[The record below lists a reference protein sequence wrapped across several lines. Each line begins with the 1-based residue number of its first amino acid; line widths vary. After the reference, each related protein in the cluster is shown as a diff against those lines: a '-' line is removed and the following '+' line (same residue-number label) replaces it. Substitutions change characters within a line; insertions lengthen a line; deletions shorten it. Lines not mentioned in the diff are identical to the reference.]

1 MLEVG
6 ALFAACVSLSL
17 MSDTLTK
24 KVLQQDRSLTV
35 TVTFFHFAMS
45 ALGGALVVP
54 ALAWLARS
62 NPGDEDKSASLP
74 PLSRSDAGILVPLVF
89 CQALGFLFT
98 NLSLKFVTVS
108 FSHTVKACECLF
120 TALLAYALLGQV
132 VSLPKYLSLLP
143 VAAGVA
149 LSSATELQF
158 SAAGFGAAM
167 MSNLLFA
174 SRSVL
179 SSRLFQRRRA
189 AASTLYWLMCCGA
202 LVVLL
207 PLFATQINF
216 ALLVTPT
223 STAPLG
229 SLALC
234 GFAHFGYNMLS
245 FMILQRT
252 SPITHVILH
261 AVRRMLVIGVSSTM
275 LRNRVTAFNW
285 AGIVVAFAG
294 VLGYSLS
301 S

>member
-1 MLEVG
+1 VG

-17 MSDTLTK
+17 LSDTLTK
-24 KVLQQDRSLTV
+24 KILQQDRSLTV

-45 ALGGALVVP
+45 ALGGTVVVP
-54 ALAWLARS
+54 VLAWLARS
-62 NPGDEDKSASLP
+62 KPAIGEEPVELP
-74 PLSRSDAGILVPLVF
+74 PLSLRDWGVLVPLVC

-98 NLSLKFVTVS
+98 NLSLKFVAVS

-120 TALLAYALLGQV
+120 TALLAYSLLGQV

-158 SAAGFGAAM
+158 STAGFGAAM

-179 SSRLFQRRRA
+179 SSRLFQRRKA
-189 AASTLYWLMCCGA
+189 SASTLYWIMCCGA
-202 LVVLL
+202 LACLM
-207 PLFATQINF
+207 PLFVSQINF
-216 ALLVTPT
+216 ASLVPFAT
-223 STAPLG
+223 TAPLA
-229 SLALC
+229 SLAMC

-261 AVRRMLVIGVSSTM
+261 AVRRILVIGVSSAM
-275 LRNRVTAFNW
+275 LRNRITVLNW

-301 S
+301 P